1 MRKQKELL
9 NFIISLRDRV
19 DNLSNRADELDYH
32 KRFCEDLHDVG
43 NALEELQKMLV
54 EGSNTY
60 IILVDRETKEKTK
73 KYFVEGDVDAIC
85 FYASK
90 MYCFS
95 DYDDGYEIEKIIYA
109 GHELHYLGWQPGMV
123 FEFMDRETGEIVYC
137 NQFEHW
143 DH

>member
-1 MRKQKELL
+1 MRKEKELL
-9 NFIISLRDRV
+9 NFIISLRNRV
-19 DNLSNRADELDYH
+19 DDLVNRADAHGYH
-32 KRFCEDLHDVG
+32 KAFCADLCEF
-43 NALEELQKMLV
+43 AEELEKFQKMFV

-60 IILVDRETKEKTK
+60 LVLVDRETKEKTK
-73 KYFVEGDVDAIC
+73 KYFVDGDVDAIC

-95 DYDDGYEIEKIIYA
+95 DYDDAYEIEQIICA